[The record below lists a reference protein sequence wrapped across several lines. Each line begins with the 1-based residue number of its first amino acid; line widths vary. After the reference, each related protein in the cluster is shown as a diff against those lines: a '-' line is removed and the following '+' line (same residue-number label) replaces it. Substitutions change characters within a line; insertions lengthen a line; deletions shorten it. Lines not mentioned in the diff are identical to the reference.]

1 MRRGEKI
8 GLKGHGF
15 SRALEFLH
23 FGVEENVRSY
33 ILLSAVGAE
42 EGSPVRKRWV
52 NDLEDTEHRRC
63 DRVLRM
69 IRAFHL
75 DVHVHVCFQIRPH
88 KMPISR
94 ASKGSSNAPQKLCRT
109 YGAPDVPCAYPALTH
124 WATLCRAPGA
134 GSTATQHT
142 WGEPYFRRPQN
153 VETRRHNFSCA
164 AKRNEKAGF

>member
-23 FGVEENVRSY
+23 FGVEENVRSC

-75 DVHVHVCFQIRPH
+75 DIHVHVHVCFQIRPH
-88 KMPISR
+88 KMPILVHRRVHRMPHKNS
-94 ASKGSSNAPQKLCRT
+94 AAPTVLPMFPVLTQRLRT
-109 YGAPDVPCAYPALTH
+109 GLPSVAPLALV
-124 WATLCRAPGA
+124 
-134 GSTATQHT
+134 Q
-142 WGEPYFRRPQN
+142 
-153 VETRRHNFSCA
+153 RRHTYL
-164 AKRNEKAGF
+164 G